1 MTWHFALSLF
11 VQLVVFRVIVN
22 RLSKFV
28 SSFLELLEA
37 LVRSAGP
44 AVHNAVGKFRFLN
57 ELIKLV
63 SPKVRHLF
71 GTDVLEVSC
80 LRISTIHS
88 LDVLR

>member
-1 MTWHFALSLF
+1 M
-11 VQLVVFRVIVN
+11 
-22 RLSKFV
+22 
-28 SSFLELLEA
+28 
-37 LVRSAGP
+37 RSAGP